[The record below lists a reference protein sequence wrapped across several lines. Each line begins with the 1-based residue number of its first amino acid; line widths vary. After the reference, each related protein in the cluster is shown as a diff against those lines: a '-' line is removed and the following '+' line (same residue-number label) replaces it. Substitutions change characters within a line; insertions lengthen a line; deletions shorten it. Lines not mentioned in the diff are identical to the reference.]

1 MLLYGLWGLLEKISN
16 AFTKPT
22 VARGKYIAKEVN
34 AYTDAPKGAPQHPA
48 VVVERVS
55 KEPLAWVPYQ
65 QFSQQRQSSDRTKAS
80 ERASSSMKQLE
91 TVKWSEGVVGKV
103 QSHLKAAALEGPSKI
118 ERAITEGPTDDR
130 AWVDEIV
137 REIGLE
143 AIEAPA
149 YGQHSIEVESDA
161 PLQTV
166 PLAIESPS
174 DGLPSPISDS
184 ADSFMS
190 SETTAPKSKVQ
201 RTVRERA
208 AKLRFRREKK
218 SRVARAPTRRGKGK
232 KERATRPQRLVDE
245 GSEAG
250 VAMVGLE
257 FTGGDTESVEE
268 GEPMDLRP
276 DDSAI
281 DIDAVMIGSDVDG
294 EMEIEGETPDS
305 DGDSGFVDGKPSQ
318 LAARRITKVGSIE
331 KKPKC
336 DHDKVFYGR
345 VGREKAGI
353 PFQHTPRSAVSGP
366 VVAPAQPS
374 QQQAAP
380 IPAPAT
386 CNTDA
391 NLLQGVAQN
400 LVPTNSAADLREARL
415 GKRSEA
421 RVAPRVSTTCPIQTP
436 PANSSSPKGAMP
448 GNGDSSDSTQPTTTP
463 TMSLPSSTASS
474 APASPLV
481 RDLAPTTKGSP
492 RVCGNGTNS
501 GEAKDD
507 RKKRQGSGPS
517 IDASEPSPEKASK
530 RVQQR
535 RGNAAEADAEI
546 IPLNEL
552 PDRVPTGRSTFAF
565 ALRPPTSPG
574 CFDSPVSFLCPRLIG
589 SI

>member
-22 VARGKYIAKEVN
+22 VARGKYISKEVT

-80 ERASSSMKQLE
+80 ERASSFIKQLE
-91 TVKWSEGVVGKV
+91 TVQRSEGVVGKV

-118 ERAITEGPTDDR
+118 EPAITEGPTDDR
-130 AWVDEIV
+130 AWVDAIA

-174 DGLPSPISDS
+174 DGLPSTINDS

-218 SRVARAPTRRGKGK
+218 SRVARAPIRRGKDK
-232 KERATRPQRLVDE
+232 KERAKRPQRLVDE

-250 VAMVGLE
+250 VAMAGLE

-281 DIDAVMIGSDVDG
+281 DIDEVMIGSDVDG

-305 DGDSGFVDGKPSQ
+305 DGDSGLVDGKPSQ

-336 DHDKVFYGR
+336 DHDKVLYGR
-345 VGREKAGI
+345 VSREKAGI

-380 IPAPAT
+380 IPIS
-386 CNTDA
+386 
-391 NLLQGVAQN
+391 
-400 LVPTNSAADLREARL
+400 TNSAADLREARL

-421 RVAPRVSTTCPIQTP
+421 RVAPRVSTTCPTQTP
-436 PANSSSPKGAMP
+436 PATSSSPKGAMP

-501 GEAKDD
+501 GETKDD
-507 RKKRQGSGPS
+507 RKKRQGSGAS

-535 RGNAAEADAEI
+535 RGNAAEADVEI

-574 CFDSPVSFLCPRLIG
+574 FLSNKLLYPQTMF
-589 SI
+589 